1 MENGWVYIKSV
12 IGRHGLGL
20 HLLVLVAI
28 ALLAAALEGVGIG
41 LLLPVIE
48 TLQQTEKPAKA
59 AGFSGL
65 IKGAFDHLHL
75 PWTLATLLAVTVG
88 IFILQVSLVYLRVVL
103 AAVAQ
108 NRLVADLR
116 SRAFIN
122 LMDFDLAFFH
132 RARIGEVVS
141 ALITDAYRA
150 GYAFRSMVETCA
162 GLCVLIMYGLLAL
175 MVSWQMTLVAFPLI
189 GMLAFLLR
197 PRRSYELGLDYSKEN
212 DRLQVAAMESL
223 GGIREIQSLGIG
235 GVIGD
240 RFRQAAETVGRLDFS
255 LLERGSRFTF
265 VYQCIVFAL
274 IAGLVY
280 FASES
285 AGLSLSTLLVFLVL
299 LQRLSPRV
307 SAFTEQ
313 RHVWLGYAGSMEKAE
328 RLLAETARARASVQ
342 SGPVPFSRLER
353 GIELKGLHFRHS
365 GHDSDILAGVTLV
378 IPRRQT
384 LAIVGPSGSG
394 KSTLLDLLVRF
405 YDPSTGR
412 ILVDDH
418 DLRELDLSSWRQ
430 GIGLVSQE
438 TFLFHD
444 TIENNIR
451 YGDLTVSTGEIVRA
465 AEQAYAHRFI
475 QALPEGYQTI
485 VGDRGSRI
493 SGGQRQR
500 LALARAILRKPQI
513 LILDEATSDLDVESE
528 VYIQRAIQEISAVC
542 TVIMVAHK
550 LSTIEHADQIC
561 VLEQGTIRETGKHHE
576 LLARG
581 GRYAQ
586 LYQSQFKA
594 KAVLHGA

>member
-1 MENGWVYIKSV
+1 MESSWAYIKSV

-20 HLLVLVAI
+20 HLLALVVI
-28 ALLAAALEGVGIG
+28 SLLAATLEGVGLG
-41 LLLPVIE
+41 LLVPVIE
-48 TLQQTEKPAKA
+48 TLQQADKPAEVT
-59 AGFSGL
+59 GFSAL
-65 IKGAFDHLHL
+65 VKGAFAHLHL
-75 PWTLATLLAVTVG
+75 PWTLAVILAVTVG
-88 IFILQVSLVYLRVVL
+88 IFIVQSLLVYLRVVL
-103 AAVAQ
+103 AAMAQ

-116 SRAFIN
+116 SQVFSN
-122 LMDFDLAFFH
+122 LIDFDLAFFH
-132 RARIGEVVS
+132 RSRVGELVS
-141 ALITDAYRA
+141 ALLTDAYRA

-162 GLCVLIMYGLLAL
+162 GLCVLTIYGLLAL
-175 MVSWQMTLVAFPLI
+175 MVSWQMTLVAFPVV

-197 PRRSYELGLDYSKEN
+197 PRRSYELGLDYSNEN

-235 GVIGD
+235 RMIGE
-240 RFRQAAETVGRLDFS
+240 RFRRAAEAVGHLDFS

-265 VYQCIVFAL
+265 VYQCIVFAI

-299 LQRLSPRV
+299 IQRLSPRV

-328 RLLAETARARASVQ
+328 RLLAETAKTRASVQ
-342 SGPVPFSRLER
+342 SGPVPFCRLER
-353 GIELKGLHFRHS
+353 GLELKDVRFRHP
-365 GHDSDILAGVTLV
+365 GHDTDVLAGVTLF
-378 IPRRQT
+378 IPKRQT
-384 LAIVGPSGSG
+384 VAIVGPSGAG

-405 YDPSTGR
+405 YDPSAGC

-418 DLRELDLSSWRQ
+418 DLRELDLVSWRQ

-451 YGDLTVSTGEIVRA
+451 YGDLKAAAGEIVCA

-475 QALPEGYQTI
+475 LELPQGYQTV
-485 VGDRGSRI
+485 VGDRGSRL

-500 LALARAILRKPQI
+500 LALARAILRKPQL
-513 LILDEATSDLDVESE
+513 LILDEATSDLDSESE
-528 VYIQRAIQEISAVC
+528 AYIQQAIQEISATC
-542 TVIMVAHK
+542 TVIMVAHR
-550 LSTIEHADQIC
+550 LAAIEHADRIY
-561 VLEQGTIRETGKHHE
+561 VLEQGTILESGAHHE
-576 LLARG
+576 LIVRG

-586 LYQSQFKA
+586 LYQTQFKT
-594 KAVLHGA
+594 KPVLHGV